1 MRASAGMLRENFM
14 MRICEVLR
22 RVKSEICMS
31 QDYIVEYTIEV
42 GDTM

>member
-14 MRICEVLR
+14 MSICEVFR
-22 RVKSEICMS
+22 RIESEICMS
-31 QDYIVEYTIEV
+31 QDYILKYTIEV